1 MKIRGSIYFLGE
13 SVADFKI
20 FIKHKEELQDA
31 ESIKIKKEIIDFG
44 LKKITNVVV
53 YQIYEIAGD
62 ISNEEIQ
69 KISQELLVDPVAQNF
84 YINATQEHQGWEVEI
99 YYKQGVTDAVADTV
113 KIGMEDM
120 NLKKDISIKTG
131 KKYFIEGEL
140 TLEDV
145 KKISLKILSNP
156 LVQEYSIINA
166 N

>member
-1 MKIRGSIYFLGE
+1 M
-13 SVADFKI
+13 ADYKI

-44 LKKITNVVV
+44 LKKVENIVV
-53 YQIYEIAGD
+53 YQIYEISGAL
-62 ISNEEIQ
+62 SNEEIQ

-84 YINATQEHQGWEVEI
+84 FINSTQEHQGWEVEI

-120 NLKKDISIKTG
+120 NLKKDVMIKTG

-140 TLEDV
+140 TLADV